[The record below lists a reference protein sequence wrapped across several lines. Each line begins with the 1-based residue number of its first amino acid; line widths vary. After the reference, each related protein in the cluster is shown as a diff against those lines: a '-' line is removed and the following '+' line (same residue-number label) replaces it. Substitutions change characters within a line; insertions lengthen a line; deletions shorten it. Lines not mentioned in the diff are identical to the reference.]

1 MAQGTTKYD
10 MKTAV
15 LIGCLRAVVCIGT
28 ADFNQTKKNCN
39 TNIIDSQKK
48 HSK

>member
-28 ADFNQTKKNCN
+28 ADFNQTMNFCN
-39 TNIIDSQKK
+39 SNKIDSHKK
-48 HSK
+48 QNK